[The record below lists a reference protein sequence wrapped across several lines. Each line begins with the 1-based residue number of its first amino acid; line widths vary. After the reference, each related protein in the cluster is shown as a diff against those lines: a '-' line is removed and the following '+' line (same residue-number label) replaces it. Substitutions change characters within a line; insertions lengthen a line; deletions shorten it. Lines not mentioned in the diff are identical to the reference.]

1 MLGKLLKHEFR
12 ATRRVMLP
20 LMALVLLLSVFAGF
34 ASRGLED
41 MSGINDIQFM
51 RTLYFIILFS
61 FFLSLFAVCVVTFVL
76 MIQRFYLSLLHDEG
90 YLSLTLPVSV
100 DEHILSRLIVSVV
113 WFAAVALLCMTTL
126 LVVLSIGAPEF
137 TGFGEMLRDLPELL
151 KMDEVPQIL
160 GGGLVVAFAGAC
172 ALCLQC
178 YCAMAAGCS
187 ADDHKLLLSFVS
199 YFLLGFATTIINSN
213 LFAVSG
219 ALLNSDEGFHLYL
232 WLIALIQA
240 VYAAIFY
247 FAARWFLKNKLN
259 LA

>member
-1 MLGKLLKHEFR
+1 MLGKLIKHEFR

-113 WFAAVALLCMTTL
+113 WFFAVALLCMTTL
-126 LVVLSIGAPEF
+126 LVELSIGTPEF
-137 TGFGEMLRDLPELL
+137 SGFGEMLRDLPELL
-151 KMDEVPQIL
+151 KIDEVPQIM
-160 GGGLVVAFAGAC
+160 GEGLVVAFAGLC

-178 YCAMAAGCS
+178 YCAMAIGCS

-199 YFLLGFATTIINSN
+199 YFILGFGTSIISTN
-213 LFAVSG
+213 LFAMSG

-232 WLIALIQA
+232 WLTALVQA
-240 VYAAIFY
+240 VYAVIFY

-259 LA
+259 LT

>member
-1 MLGKLLKHEFR
+1 MLGKLIKHEFR
-12 ATRRVMLP
+12 ATKRVMLP

-126 LVVLSIGAPEF
+126 
-137 TGFGEMLRDLPELL
+137 
-151 KMDEVPQIL
+151 
-160 GGGLVVAFAGAC
+160 AF
-172 ALCLQC
+172 
-178 YCAMAAGCS
+178 S
-187 ADDHKLLLSFVS
+187 S
-199 YFLLGFATTIINSN
+199 
-213 LFAVSG
+213 
-219 ALLNSDEGFHLYL
+219 
-232 WLIALIQA
+232 
-240 VYAAIFY
+240 
-247 FAARWFLKNKLN
+247 
-259 LA
+259 